1 MPVAHSLPGRAT
13 RARQSLLAACL
24 CALALG
30 GCASGKPQRVSLVPV
45 DMTESAGRLQ
55 LSREVVA
62 KLPNDAAVTLSSGS
76 QWRRAG
82 AIVQGDVF
90 RPLGGPFSI
99 ALPRRTEAYLV
110 ASSGKLVGFTCRST
124 AVTSNCPVPSSCP
137 GRCGSNGSRSRVCRS
152 GRANGAP

>member
-1 MPVAHSLPGRAT
+1 MAPLPVAHSLTGRAT
-13 RARQSLLAACL
+13 RARCQSLLAACL

-62 KLPNDAAVTLSSGS
+62 KLPNDAAVTLPSGS

-90 RPLGGPFSI
+90 RPLGGPFAI
-99 ALPRRTEAYLV
+99 ALPRHTEAYLV
-110 ASSGKLVGFTCRST
+110 ASSGKLVGFYLPVDSSYIELSLPVVLPG
-124 AVTSNCPVPSSCP
+124 AV
-137 GRCGSNGSRSRVCRS
+137 RQ
-152 GRANGAP
+152 

>member
-1 MPVAHSLPGRAT
+1 MAPLPVAHFQPGRAT
-13 RARQSLLAACL
+13 RARCRFLFAACL

-30 GCASGKPQRVSLVPV
+30 GCASGKPQRVSLVLV

-62 KLPNDAAVTLSSGS
+62 KLPNDAAVTLPSGS

-99 ALPRRTEAYLV
+99 ALPHRTDAYLV
-110 ASSGKLVGFTCRST
+110 ASSGKLVGFYL
-124 AVTSNCPVPSSCP
+124 PVDSSYIELSRPVVLP
-137 GRCGSNGSRSRVCRS
+137 GTVRQ
-152 GRANGAP
+152 